1 MITGENKNSRAAA
14 VLWSRSL
21 VVCEALAEP
30 KILLHYILRTT
41 DNGGQSRFMAHSS
54 RLIAQGLSLQNKKKR
69 RVIFQTSLFCI

>member
-30 KILLHYILRTT
+30 KILLHYYIT
-41 DNGGQSRFMAHSS
+41 F
-54 RLIAQGLSLQNKKKR
+54 
-69 RVIFQTSLFCI
+69 